1 MPHQIQHLVNL
12 CVRPAG
18 SGSWR
23 ADLARVTAAASPHG
37 DGADEAAGNGTK
49 PYMTLDGGRF
59 CTVGVLTA
67 LVKMLTDY
75 VSCVAHLPAL
85 GADIVQVEDH
95 YHNSS
100 RDHVEKWLHHASWA
114 WILRRR
120 SGLRAWMQGWLCVR
134 AQQSHWFW
142 DVGLA
147 PEADKHGQALDSN
160 LHRQTRVLES

>member
-100 RDHVEKWLHHASWA
+100 RDHVEKWLHRGSWA

-120 SGLRAWMQGWLCVR
+120 SRELGCRGVR
-134 AQQSHWFW
+134 AQQSHRLW

-147 PEADKHGQALDSN
+147 AEADKHGQALDPN
-160 LHRQTRVLES
+160 LHWQTRVLES